1 MKKIILFIFLSL
13 LIGRFFVSCSWD
25 PTEHEMDH
33 FYIRNLSSDTV
44 YCVWTHL
51 SDSTQRINSARYPND
66 MIEPSGFI
74 KASNHLLGNRE
85 EHYFQIDFWKKSTLD
100 KYSIDELE
108 EEAIFDKRVLISY
121 KELERMNFCIIFE

>member
-1 MKKIILFIFLSL
+1 
-13 LIGRFFVSCSWD
+13 
-25 PTEHEMDH
+25 
-33 FYIRNLSSDTV
+33 
-44 YCVWTHL
+44 
-51 SDSTQRINSARYPND
+51 

-85 EHYFQIDFWKKSTLD
+85 EHYFQLDFWKKSTLD